1 MTELDAKIKSEFPLL
16 NNRDIVYLDNSA
28 TSQKPQCVIDA
39 VTHYYEMNNANPLR
53 GLYQLSIDATD
64 EYENARKTVADFIH
78 AKRPEEIVFTRN
90 ATESLNLIAYSYG
103 MNFLRNDD
111 EIIVSI
117 MEHHSNLLP
126 WQIVAKHTG
135 AKVKYLE
142 CNETGEIFPE
152 DLKKIMTEKTKMV
165 CITQISN
172 LFGRVNDIKEFAKV
186 AHEGGAV
193 FVCDGAQSVPHIPV
207 DVVDLDVDFMVFSG
221 HKMFAP
227 MGIGALYGKYE
238 LLDKMPPFLYGG
250 EMIEYV
256 TRCGATY
263 AEVPHKFEA
272 GTVNAGDAVGL
283 AEAIRFMQRYGW
295 ETIESRELSLTKKAL
310 EGMKEIPHIEVLGS
324 GLAEEHH
331 GILTFTVEG
340 VHPHDVSTIFDS
352 QNIAVRAGHHC
363 VQPLHKHLHKMSTT
377 RMSLAFYNNEDDIN
391 AFLECL
397 RGMRKEM
404 GYGE

>member
-28 TSQKPQCVIDA
+28 TSQNPQCVIDA
-39 VTHYYEMNNANPLR
+39 VSNYYERNNANPLR
-53 GLYQLSIDATD
+53 GLYKLSIDATD

-78 AKRPEEIVFTRN
+78 ASRPEEIVFTRN

-103 MNFLRNDD
+103 MSFLRNDD

-142 CNETGEIFPE
+142 CNEKGEISPD
-152 DLKKIMTEKTKMV
+152 DLKKIMTNKTKMV

-186 AHEGGAV
+186 AHEVGAV

-207 DVVDLDVDFMVFSG
+207 NVVDLDVDFMVFSG

-263 AEVPHKFEA
+263 APVPHKFEA

-283 AEAIRFMQRYGW
+283 AEAIRFMERYGW
-295 ETIESRELSLTKKAL
+295 ETIESRELALTKKAF
-310 EGMKEIPHIEVLGS
+310 EGMKEIPHVEILGS
-324 GLAEEHH
+324 DLPEEHH
-331 GILTFTVEG
+331 GILTFTVDG

-352 QNIAVRAGHHC
+352 KNIAVRAGHHC

-391 AFLECL
+391 AFLDCL